1 MDARCL
7 MQKRTQDV
15 IDDCHGQKAMI
26 ATEYNDIG
34 KRLQETRNMIGKFAH
49 KLLKLYAYAQELRS
63 QAIQK
68 FQQDHIVDFG
78 LNAILDA
85 TAEAKSQ
92 LTKVEEYLSSNQQLA
107 TSLKGITIINDDDD
121 RQT

>member
-1 MDARCL
+1 

-15 IDDCHGQKAMI
+15 IDDFHARKATI
-26 ATEYNDIG
+26 ATESNNLA
-34 KRLQETRNMIGKFAH
+34 KRFLETRKMIGKFAR
-49 KLLKLYAYAQELRS
+49 KLLKSYAYAQELRS

-68 FQQDHIVDFG
+68 FQQDHTVDFG

-85 TAEAKSQ
+85 TTEAGSQ
-92 LTKVEEYLSSNQQLA
+92 LTKVEQYLASNRQL
-107 TSLKGITIINDDDD
+107 TTTLKGIIIHDNNDND